1 MDKKLADHL
10 WTARW
15 AITNNKKEIAYDEVT
30 KALVHIGAEGA
41 IEVDRPTVTPPN
53 VVAPKFEEPNFVV
66 VKGVRF
72 KNQKNYNTASK
83 KFEGLV
89 VHYTVS
95 GRTASSAKA
104 VLQWLSDSNLG
115 CMVMDE
121 NGLIYIPEGFD
132 IFKHYSSHAGVS
144 KWAGRSSVSQYF
156 AGMEICCWGLAQGK
170 GGTYR
175 KVTTKQGYVVA
186 GNYQAFTEAQEKSLI
201 NFILW
206 AKSKNPEFNLDNV
219 VGHDELRREAGKLG
233 DKADAGGSLSLPM
246 PKYREYIKSQYA
258 NSKS

>member
-1 MDKKLADHL
+1 MNKEQKELAEIL

-15 AITNNKKEIAYDEVT
+15 AVSKKQYNTAYDEIT
-30 KALVHIGAEGA
+30 KALVRIGAEKSD
-41 IEVDRPTVTPPN
+41 EEHPTTPPP
-53 VVAPKFEEPNFVV
+53 VISEPKFIEPTFVV

-72 KNQKNYNTASK
+72 KNQRAKYNTPSGT
-83 KFEGLV
+83 FEGLV

-132 IFKHYSSHAGVS
+132 IFKNWSGHAGKS
-144 KWAGRSSVSQYF
+144 AWRGRSSVSQYM
-156 AGMEICCWGLAQGK
+156 AGMEVCCWGLNSKVGP
-170 GGTYR
+170 YR
-175 KVTTKQGYVVA
+175 TVTTKEGYVVA
-186 GNYQAFTEAQEKSLI
+186 GKYQQFTEAQEKSLI

-206 AKSKNPEFNLDNV
+206 AQSKNSAFKIENV
-219 VGHDELRREAGKLG
+219 VGHDELRREAGMLG
-233 DKADAGGSLSLPM
+233 DKQDAGGSLSMPM
-246 PKYREYIKSQYA
+246 PKFRETLKGLL
-258 NSKS
+258 